1 MPESSGRISGA
12 ATAEIRSFGAPPSYA
27 EHRTF
32 VPTKRRIR
40 LSEIWASRHIARI
53 AALRDTRVK
62 YKQSL
67 LGPIWLVLQPMGLLI
82 AVLVAFS
89 GVTHTNTG
97 GVSPLL
103 FTLVGVTV
111 WTFVGATI
119 SSGTTSMIANAALV
133 RRSACPRTAL
143 VIGAILTNLP
153 TLAVMTCLS
162 IVLALIINGPFVQ
175 MLLLPLLLLWTL
187 VLLWGPCMVLA
198 GIATRYR
205 DTVAVVPMLMQAGA
219 FLSPVGYSIDSA
231 PHYLQILLLLNPA
244 AGLIEIWRW
253 SMLGIAPVAG
263 AVISCVLE
271 TVVLAY
277 VGWRIFSRAETTFA
291 DYL

>member
-1 MPESSGRISGA
+1 MPDSTGLEPGA
-12 ATAEIRSFGAPPSYA
+12 ATATIRTFSTPPSYA
-27 EHRTF
+27 QHRTF

-40 LSEIWASRHIARI
+40 LSELWTSYHVARI

-67 LGPIWLVLQPMGLLI
+67 LGPIWLVLQPMGLLV

-111 WTFVGATI
+111 WTFVGSTI
-119 SSGTTSMIANAALV
+119 SAGTTSMISNAALV

-143 VIGAILTNLP
+143 VHGAILTNIP
-153 TLAVMTCLS
+153 TLGVMTILAF
-162 IVLALIINGPFVQ
+162 VLTLVIKGLVVQ
-175 MLLLPLLLLWTL
+175 MLLLPVLVAFTL
-187 VLLWGPCMVLA
+187 VVLWGPCMILA

-205 DTVAVVPMLMQAGA
+205 DTIAVVPMLMQAGA
-219 FLSPVGYSIDSA
+219 FLSPVGYSIQSA
-231 PHYLQILLLLNPA
+231 PQYLQVLLLINPA

-253 SMLGIAPVAG
+253 SMLGIAPVSG
-263 AVISCVLE
+263 AIVSCVLE
-271 TVVLAY
+271 TIVLSY
-277 VGWRIFSRAETTFA
+277 VGWRVFTRAETSFA
-291 DYL
+291 DFL